1 MTIVGDTI
9 TAAIRAEKVLRF
21 WFLSQSRPVPMLR
34 TVSPYELS
42 DDGESLLGYDHDRA
56 AIRRFSL
63 SGIVEPE
70 GIEFPDE
77 DYVQPIDKEV

>member
-1 MTIVGDTI
+1 MTIVGDTV
-9 TAAIRAEKVLRF
+9 TAAVRDERVLRF
-21 WFLSQSRPVPMLR
+21 WFLSQSRPVPMQR

-63 SGIVEPE
+63 SGIIEPE
-70 GIEFPDE
+70 GIELPDE
-77 DYVQPIDKEV
+77 DYVQPIDQEV